1 MGPAAKRGPAGR
13 ADITNESNP
22 RPTIFHAC
30 PEERNPFIE
39 GRGRL
44 IFDDDIV
51 RELVVVHRDLSDKF
65 REVSE
70 MHGGMSD
77 KLSTVLKT
85 RL

>member
-1 MGPAAKRGPAGR
+1 M
-13 ADITNESNP
+13 
-22 RPTIFHAC
+22 
-30 PEERNPFIE
+30 
-39 GRGRL
+39 